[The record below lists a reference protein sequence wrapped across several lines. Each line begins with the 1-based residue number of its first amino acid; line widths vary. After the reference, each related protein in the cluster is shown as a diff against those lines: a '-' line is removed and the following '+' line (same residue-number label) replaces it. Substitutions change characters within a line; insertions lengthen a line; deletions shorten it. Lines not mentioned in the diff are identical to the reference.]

1 MSILFILLAL
11 VQLCMIV
18 QGEEPTQNITLVPT
32 TNTTNA
38 TTPNTTDLPEPAWHF
53 RKFRTW
59 IETSELLP
67 LLVNLTGGR
76 IPFLRSLRLITDDA
90 ESIHNSTEVHFFDLV
105 DKGSGGLIG
114 RIDFYDNTTWA
125 VKIGAQNVS
134 ERVRYGV
141 NTMKMLEKYC
151 PHIPVPRV
159 HGEMGVFLNMSY
171 YFMDWMP
178 GKIMAWDCKYLRI
191 GEDVDV
197 VGEKNEMWNVTI
209 PVGIMRQ
216 LAEAT
221 YNLTNCPIPKEEGI
235 FCVLCC

>member
-1 MSILFILLAL
+1 
-11 VQLCMIV
+11 
-18 QGEEPTQNITLVPT
+18 
-32 TNTTNA
+32 
-38 TTPNTTDLPEPAWHF
+38 
-53 RKFRTW
+53 
-59 IETSELLP
+59 
-67 LLVNLTGGR
+67 
-76 IPFLRSLRLITDDA
+76 
-90 ESIHNSTEVHFFDLV
+90 
-105 DKGSGGLIG
+105 
-114 RIDFYDNTTWA
+114 
-125 VKIGAQNVS
+125 
-134 ERVRYGV
+134 
-141 NTMKMLEKYC
+141 MKMLEKYC

-209 PVGIMRQ
+209 PAGIMRQ